1 MTATADDTHF
11 FQYIDSDVPDGATLV
26 EWRREQDSR
35 RRAGSPHRTRP
46 SLRIPSVRMPRMRV
60 RFA

>member
-1 MTATADDTHF
+1 MTATADDSHF
-11 FQYIDSDVPDGATLV
+11 FQYIDCDVPDGATLV

-35 RRAGSPHRTRP
+35 RRPGSTRP
-46 SLRIPSVRMPRMRV
+46 SLRIPSLRVPRMRV